1 MNIFDVLF
9 ITWCIM
15 LGVGFLITVFYRD
28 RPFPF
33 PQKVAKKYCI
43 NCGYRTEINSHL
55 NVCERPTGKFDP
67 VTGENFLI
75 YKNCEVERADH
86 GIFAKNCGPKAI
98 YYKEKTNI

>member
-15 LGVGFLITVFYRD
+15 LGVGFPLLIFYRD
-28 RPFPF
+28 HPFPF

-43 NCGYRTEINSHL
+43 NCEYRTEVNSHL
-55 NVCERPTGKFDP
+55 NVCERPTEKFDP

-75 YKNCEVERADH
+75 YKNC
-86 GIFAKNCGPKAI
+86 GNGKG
-98 YYKEKTNI
+98 